1 MKVVSLSGSLREG
14 VGKKDAKKCRKE
26 GLIPAVLYGGKEQI
40 HFTVN
45 EMEFNK
51 LLFTPYVYILD
62 INIDGKS
69 YHSVI
74 QDVQYHP
81 VSDST
86 IHVDFLEIIADK
98 PLKISI
104 PVKIVGTSPG
114 VMKGG
119 KLDKK
124 LRRLSVIGLE
134 KDLPDTIEVDISKLE
149 ITQSVRVENVVVEGL
164 TFLDPARTVV
174 VIVKAARGL
183 LDEEG
188 EEEDE
193 EATPAP
199 ATEE

>member
-14 VGKKDAKKCRKE
+14 VGKKDAKSCRNA

-45 EMEFNK
+45 AMEFNK

-62 INIDGKS
+62 LNIDGKK

-98 PLKISI
+98 PIKISI
-104 PVKIVGTSPG
+104 PIKIVGTSPG
-114 VMKGG
+114 VIKGG
-119 KLDKK
+119 KLVKK
-124 LRRLSVIGLE
+124 LRKLSVVGLE
-134 KDLPDTIEVDISKLE
+134 KDLPDTIEVNISKLE
-149 ITQSVRVENVVVEGL
+149 ITQSIRVENVVVEGL

-174 VIVKAARGL
+174 VIIKAARGI
-183 LDEEG
+183 LDEET
-188 EEEDE
+188 EDE
-193 EATPAP
+193 DEAEAAP